1 MESRKAGETRLRPN
15 WPFGMESCL
24 RRDQQPVRPYA
35 KGRQGKAVNLMR
47 GIADEDGVYSAPFL
61 LRDPYC

>member
-1 MESRKAGETRLRPN
+1 
-15 WPFGMESCL
+15 MESCL

-35 KGRQGKAVNLMR
+35 NGRQGKAVNLMR